1 MNIKV
6 GIRRR
11 RIMNK
16 IVATS
21 LLFLLLVGCSNEEE
35 ATTTINDKQVP
46 VSGSIVINDKEYD
59 MQVGKYH
66 WSGGKGE
73 KITKVDKYSPNEV
86 AKRFDDLTVE
96 KGTKMKVKIRNNPK
110 LTVYQRTKSNQ
121 KQKVTLTDNNIEAP
135 LNSGYYLYEVYGKW
149 SHGKATYVFDVNV
162 E

>member
-1 MNIKV
+1 
-6 GIRRR
+6 
-11 RIMNK
+11 MNK
-16 IVATS
+16 IVAMS
-21 LLFLLLVGCSNEEE
+21 LLFLLLVGCSKEKE

-73 KITKVDKYSPNEV
+73 KITKVDEYSPNEV

-121 KQKVTLTDNNIEAP
+121 KQKIVLTDNYIKAP
-135 LNSGYYLYEVYGKW
+135 SESGYYLYEVYGKW
-149 SHGKATYVFDVNV
+149 AHGKATYVFDVNV